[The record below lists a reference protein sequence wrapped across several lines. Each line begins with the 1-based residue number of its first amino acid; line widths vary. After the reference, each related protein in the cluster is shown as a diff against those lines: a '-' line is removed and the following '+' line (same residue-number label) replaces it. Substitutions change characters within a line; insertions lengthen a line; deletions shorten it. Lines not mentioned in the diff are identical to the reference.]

1 MHADVQSILTAV
13 WPGYVQTHR
22 VAGYVRRA
30 VWWMVRCGTGE
41 LGYLALRCPDG
52 HWEEQA
58 GKSCRHR
65 ACVRCGYRRRRQ
77 WIEGWVQ
84 RLLPIAHYQLV
95 FTLPSEMHPLWRAN
109 RKRMADLLFH
119 VVRNTLMGML
129 ALPDCLGAEP
139 GILMALHTWSRSL
152 TLHPHIHCLVTAGGL
167 ALGGV
172 WRAAREAA
180 LLSREQLK
188 QLKRTYRDTLVAAVR
203 AQWSAG
209 RIRLPAGWD
218 AEEMERV
225 LARVAGIK
233 WNVRIEPPYRHGVGL
248 VLYLARYVSGGP
260 IGKDRLQSFDGQAV
274 TLVVGREAHAP
285 ATITLSAIDFVQRLL
300 EHVPVPRLRMLRA
313 YGLYAAA
320 KRRQLAQCRA
330 LVPATQD
337 GAAASAR
344 QSNDNCIPCC
354 PQCGKVLEP
363 HELTPPHLRRTSPS
377 ARAAPLLVVAE
388 AA

>member
-1 MHADVQSILTAV
+1 MHADVQSLLAAV

-30 VWWMVRCGTGE
+30 VWWMLRCGTGE

-95 FTLPSEMHPLWRAN
+95 FTLPSQLHPLWRAN
-109 RKRMADLLFH
+109 RKRMADLLFR
-119 VVRNTLMGML
+119 VVRDTLMGML
-129 ALPDCLGAEP
+129 ARPDCLGAQP
-139 GILMALHTWSRSL
+139 GLLMALHTWSRSL

-167 ALGGV
+167 ALSGV
-172 WRAAREAA
+172 WRAARDSA

-188 QLKRTYRDTLVAAVR
+188 QLKRTYRDTVVAALR

-209 RIRLPAGWD
+209 RITLPAGWD

-260 IGKDRLQSFDGQAV
+260 IGKDRLRSFDGQDV

-285 ATITLSAIDFVQRLL
+285 ATITLSAADFVQRLL

-320 KRRQLAQCRA
+320 KRRQLEQCRA

-337 GAAASAR
+337 GAAARLR
-344 QSNDNCIPCC
+344 QSDEACIPRC
-354 PQCGKVLEP
+354 PQCGKVLEA
-363 HELTPPHLRRTSPS
+363 HELAAPPQLRRAFPF
-377 ARAAPLLVVAE
+377 ARGAPVAVPE
-388 AA
+388 VA